1 MALTEQQQQSL
12 LGVTSFMFDYAPDQ
26 ASYDRFASILEQNP
40 SFYDLGTDLAK
51 TDAFQSQYDGTT
63 QGLIDLVFSRLN
75 ITEDTLAYTRGT
87 DFITQRLDAGVSE
100 GQVLM
105 EVGEKLL
112 QDTPPE
118 GLEDAAAIL
127 QNKIA
132 VSQAYLESG
141 VEGYSSETLPD
152 LLSNV
157 TADQASV
164 EAAQEKIDN
173 LPTPSGG
180 EGETFTLTTDT
191 NVLTGT
197 DGDDTFLAPD
207 GSFQTF
213 DQIDGGAG
221 RDTLRVEAGDSVTG
235 DISNIEVL
243 SVEGD
248 DVTNVNAASLDG
260 LERIN
265 FVGTET
271 APVVT
276 NLSANQT
283 VSYENSDT
291 TGTIATDVTLA
302 EGNTTVNVALDDSN
316 ISVDQAA
323 ATAKTLNLSSEG
335 TSTFAAS
342 GTNSFANNLSMV
354 SVAASG
360 ELTLAG
366 GSFGSDVDGDVT
378 FDASA
383 SEGDITVTADV
394 LDNVTNVIGGAG
406 DDTLGQ
412 LDAAT
417 SVEAGAGDDTMDLS
431 GNDVKVTVDAGAGDD
446 RIELGTKTLSDTSI
460 DGGEGNDTVV
470 IGSSTFSTQSYDAIN
485 TLQNIETVEF
495 SADGVSVD
503 ASELDASALTF
514 TGTSATVENLGADQT
529 VVASAG
535 AEAATDTSTQTL
547 NVEGDI
553 ADTVNVEASYN
564 ASGEEAGDD
573 FSNTV
578 TLNVADDEDVDSA
591 DTLNLSGN
599 GNVVFVNGVAAPD
612 AVEEVTDPDAGEVTT
627 PAADAVAAGE
637 TFASVDASEMTG
649 ALTYTNV
656 LGTKESITL
665 GEDNGSDELTVAG
678 SSYGKMDVIT
688 NFDST
693 VDEDAAA
700 EGADVTADTLSGIF
714 GGGNSATEVE
724 LGDDVT
730 TLNDAFAAAASA
742 ADTDDATYSFFN
754 FEDNTY
760 VFNEVA
766 GEGTPGE
773 YDSADFAIQI
783 MGTHDLSV
791 DNAAIA

>member
-1 MALTEQQQQSL
+1 MAT
-12 LGVTSFMFDYAPDQ
+12 Q
-26 ASYDRFASILEQNP
+26 ASLDFVQQLYVAYYGRPAESDGLQYWADRADEEGQGSIINAFGESQEFQD
-40 SFYDLGTDLAK
+40 SYGDLSNEELVNNLYQQLFGR
-51 TDAFQSQYDGTT
+51 DAD
-63 QGLIDLVFSRLN
+63 
-75 ITEDTLAYTRGT
+75 
-87 DFITQRLDAGVSE
+87 DAG
-100 GQVLM
+100 
-105 EVGEKLL
+105 
-112 QDTPPE
+112 
-118 GLEDAAAIL
+118 LEYYTG
-127 QNKIA
+127 
-132 VSQAYLESG
+132 VLESG
-141 VEGYSSETLPD
+141 DKSLSEIALTISNAAQGSDMEVRDARIEAADAYTAKAGAENYSVSTGKD
-152 LLSNV
+152 LLQSIDA
-157 TADQASV
+157 TDTQGDLD
-164 EAAQEKIDN
+164 AALAQIED
-173 LPTPSGG
+173 LPTQSGG
-180 EGETFTLTTDT
+180 EGDTLTLTADTDL
-191 NVLTGT
+191 LTGT
-197 DGDDTFLAPD
+197 DGDDTFLAPA
-207 GSFQTF
+207 GSFDTF

-248 DVTNVNAASLDG
+248 GATTVNAASLDG

-276 NLSANQT
+276 NLSADQT
-283 VSYENSDT
+283 VSYEDS
-291 TGTIATDVTLA
+291 GTDGTVFTDVTLA

-323 ATAKTLNLSSEG
+323 ATAKTLNVSSEG

-342 GTNSFANNLSMV
+342 GTNNFANNLNMV

-360 ELTLAG
+360 ELTLEG

-406 DDTLGQ
+406 DDNFGA

-417 SVEAGAGDDTMDLS
+417 SVEAGAGDDTINLAD
-431 GNDVKVTVDAGAGDD
+431 NDVKVTVDAGAGDD

-514 TGTSATVENLGADQT
+514 TGGSATVENLGADQT

-535 AEAATDTSTQTL
+535 AEAATAATTQTL

-578 TLNVADDEDVDSA
+578 TLTIADDSEVESA

-599 GNVVFVNGVAAPD
+599 GNIIFANGTGAAGPVVV
-612 AVEEVTDPDAGEVTT
+612 
-627 PAADAVAAGE
+627 AGE
-637 TFASVDASEMTG
+637 TFASVDASAMTG

-656 LGTKESITL
+656 ADTKESITL
-665 GEDNGSDELTVAG
+665 GEDNGADTLNVLGG
-678 SSYGKMDVIT
+678 STYGKMDVIT

-693 VDEDAAA
+693 VDEDATA
-700 EGADVTADTLSGIF
+700 EGADVTADSLTGITGD
-714 GGGNSATEVE
+714 GGFTSVDVSDATS
-724 LGDDVT
+724 LT
-730 TLNDAFAAAASA
+730 DAFATAAGVDGAS
-742 ADTDDATYSFFN
+742 DGVFFQ

-760 VFNEVA
+760 AFQDSTDSTD
-766 GEGTPGE
+766 GTAGE
-773 YDSADFAIQI
+773 YDSGDFAIQI
-783 MGTHDLSV
+783 VGNHDLSV
-791 DNAAIA
+791 DNAAYAA